1 MGFVAMIGL
10 IFGPLVSLLFAAW
23 FYVRW
28 QNEED
33 EELAQKNRK
42 VCFRPYCCGY
52 MPGGVRRAEADI
64 PHCTVKIQ

>member
-33 EELAQKNRK
+33 EKLAQKIEKFASAPRLLLR
-42 VCFRPYCCGY
+42 VYAWWCSAC
-52 MPGGVRRAEADI
+52 
-64 PHCTVKIQ
+64 

>member
-33 EELAQKNRK
+33 EKLAQKIERFASAPLLLR
-42 VCFRPYCCGY
+42 VYAWWCSAC
-52 MPGGVRRAEADI
+52 
-64 PHCTVKIQ
+64 